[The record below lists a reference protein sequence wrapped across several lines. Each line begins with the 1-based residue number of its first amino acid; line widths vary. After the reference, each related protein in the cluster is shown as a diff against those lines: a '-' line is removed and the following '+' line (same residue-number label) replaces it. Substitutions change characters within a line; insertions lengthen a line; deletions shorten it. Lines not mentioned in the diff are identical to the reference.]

1 MIAQRWKLAAGSALL
16 ALCSYAAFGQ
26 ADAPPPGPPPDGP
39 DGPPHSQSDRAQGP
53 ERELRMLT
61 RQLSLTAD
69 QQTGVKALLD
79 QQATQMKALRA
90 KSQAQSDDSA
100 TPEAREAR
108 RAQVEQI
115 RDETDTKISALLN
128 DEQKAKFTKLIER
141 RKARM
146 AQRGAGDGNPPP
158 PPPDGGGPG
167 GPPQN
172 LN

>member
-39 DGPPHSQSDRAQGP
+39 DGPPPAQMERGP
-53 ERELRMLT
+53 NAQRELHMLT
-61 RQLSLTAD
+61 RALSLSAD

-90 KSQAQSDDSA
+90 KFQSESADNATLETRQAH
-100 TPEAREAR
+100 
-108 RAQVEQI
+108 RAQAEQI
-115 RDETDTKISALLN
+115 RDETDTKISALL
-128 DEQKAKFTKLIER
+128 DDTQKAKFTRLIER

-146 AQRGAGDGNPPP
+146 NQRQDGEAPP
-158 PPPDGGGPG
+158 PPPDGGPD
-167 GPPQN
+167 GPPQDQN
-172 LN
+172 